1 VGISFEPS
9 NVPEELEV
17 PPQAS
22 APTGLI
28 WNVVRV
34 FGAQTEYQKQ
44 FAVSCRAPYEGQ
56 LPVGTMMRTDMGGV
70 VMVFMLGFAPFDQ
83 TSRT

>member
-1 VGISFEPS
+1 
-9 NVPEELEV
+9 LEV